1 MMPKFILLLQNGV
14 YPYEYMNNWEK
25 FNQTAL
31 PEKEDFCSPLN
42 MEEIPH
48 ADLHA
53 HKKSL

>member
-1 MMPKFILLLQNGV
+1 MPKFILLLQNGV

-25 FNQTAL
+25 FSQTSL

-42 MEEIPH
+42 MEEIPP

-53 HKKSL
+53 RKKSL

>member
-1 MMPKFILLLQNGV
+1 
-14 YPYEYMNNWEK
+14 MNNWEK
-25 FNQTAL
+25 FNQTSL

-53 HKKSL
+53 RKKSL